1 MKKRRKYRKLTQ
13 TERKREREREREGTC
28 ATWLGAIKA
37 WLTDNG
43 RSLLLN
49 TKFKFKASNH
59 TKRCN

>member
-1 MKKRRKYRKLTQ
+1 M
-13 TERKREREREREGTC
+13 KREENKENSLKLSREGTC